1 MHVEHQKCNFP
12 SAADDRLQ
20 RDIFVIGINDSFQR
34 SCGDIISHEDLTSLT
49 FTQVISKARDF
60 EASIQTDSAITQQHL
75 EEAANKVTPIRNK
88 PKWQI
93 IIIRA
98 HYFAHKLDVVGF
110 VRYQA

>member
-34 SCGDIISHEDLTSLT
+34 FCGDIISHEDLTSLT
-49 FTQVISKARDF
+49 LTEVISKARDF

-88 PKWQI
+88 PKWP
-93 IIIRA
+93 
-98 HYFAHKLDVVGF
+98 HP
-110 VRYQA
+110 